1 MINDR
6 LIQLAQL
13 LEENPNDSFINFAYA
28 KELEKAGKYE
38 NAMQVFENLLVIDEN
53 YIGTYYHLAKL
64 YELNNDFNKA
74 LNIYNKGI
82 EIATKQKTMH
92 ALKELQQ
99 AKMNLE
105 IEME

>member
-13 LEENPNDSFINFAYA
+13 LDENPNDAFINFAYA
-28 KELEKAGKYE
+28 KELEKVGDIEKAI
-38 NAMQVFENLLVIDEN
+38 QVFENLIVSNED

-64 YELNNDFNKA
+64 YEIKNDFNKA
-74 LNIYNKGI
+74 LNIYNLGI
-82 EIATKQKTMH
+82 KIATEQKTMH